1 MQNWRVPPAYLKL
14 FLQFAGEAG
23 LPPGRLLA
31 GTGLRAERLLH
42 SDQAVDL
49 ADTRRVLSN
58 GTRIFGAGWHL
69 ALARQLTI
77 SHHGPLGFAV
87 VTAPDMRAAVDVLAR
102 FNGTRSA
109 FVWLAGNEEDD
120 EYVLRVYESVGLG
133 DEREAL
139 IEIVMIS
146 IQNMLERPL
155 GRELRGARIGLAYPA
170 PVYAEQ
176 LANSFHAGLE
186 FDAGGHLLSFPAA
199 WLHEP
204 CILHDAAMH
213 RYLLSRCEEDLR
225 AAAGV
230 LPAEVAVRQALLASP
245 QRLPSLGDIAADQ
258 HVSPRTLIR
267 RLKRGGTSYKAILE
281 DVRRTLAADYL
292 RHSEMSVAAIA
303 FRLGYQDPSNFGRA
317 FRGWFGVSPGRYRAR
332 SRAKEPG
339 ARERTRDF
347 F

>member
-1 MQNWRVPPAYLKL
+1 MPVEDHIQHWRVPPAYLRL
-14 FLQFAGEAG
+14 FLHFAGEAG
-23 LPPGRLLA
+23 LAPERLLA
-31 GTGLRAERLLH
+31 GTGLQAERLLH
-42 SDQAVDL
+42 SEQAVDL

-87 VTAPDMRAAVDVLAR
+87 VTAPDMRAAVNVLAR

-109 FVWLAGNEEDD
+109 FVWLAGSEEDD
-120 EYVLRVYESVGLG
+120 QYVLRVYESVGLG

-146 IQNMLERPL
+146 IQNMLARPL

-170 PVYAEQ
+170 PAYADQ
-176 LANSFHAGLE
+176 LADSVHADLQ
-186 FDAGGHLLSFPAA
+186 FDAGGHSLRFPAA
-199 WLHEP
+199 WLDER

-225 AAAGV
+225 AAAGI
-230 LPAEVAVRQALLASP
+230 LPAEVAVRQAMLASP
-245 QRLPSLGDIAADQ
+245 RRLPSLGAIAAEQ

-267 RLKRGGTSYKAILE
+267 RLKRAGTSYKAILE

-292 RHSEMSVAAIA
+292 RHSELSVAAIA

-317 FRGWFGVSPGRYRAR
+317 FRGWFGTSPGRYRAR
-332 SRAKEPG
+332 GRAG
-339 ARERTRDF
+339 
-347 F
+347 